1 LTKLLIITWIVCGLV
16 SGASA
21 QNTTSL
27 NGTWAF
33 RTDPNGRGESAGWF
47 RPDYTAAEWDS
58 LPVPGNWDLRN
69 EYAHYAGKGWY
80 RKTLS
85 IPPNLKGKTMRL
97 CFEAVYHDSKVWL
110 NGQLLGTNNSGYLP
124 FEFDVTSLLNYGGPN
139 TIVVCADNTFRR
151 GAIWNWG
158 GIRRSVT
165 LEATEA
171 VRIVRQHITPIV
183 DLDKR
188 TAVVG
193 VKVLLQN
200 HGTTPET
207 VQGEVSL
214 SAPNGY
220 QRKLPFTATV
230 PPKQKQEVVVS
241 TNLTSK
247 QVHLWHFDDPF
258 LYTSAVT
265 IRTDKPVIDR
275 FGLRKIEV
283 DNKNYAFRLNGEP
296 IRPMGF
302 NLVPDD
308 RTTGNTLPLWRIK
321 EDIDKLKELG
331 ANMARLTHLP
341 LPKEALDYLDERG
354 IMTFAEIP
362 LWGFDVLA
370 DKDKPIATE
379 WLERMI
385 ARDFNHPAIIGWSV
399 GNEIGDYPGTMKYVE
414 SATQLAR
421 KLDPNRLAVMV
432 SHTAQRKPD
441 AIQFSDVG
449 LINKY
454 GKNIGQLA
462 DQIHA
467 QHPDKMLF
475 YTEYGYGQLQENL
488 DADVDAK
495 AMVDSIRNRP
505 YLIGG
510 SLWTFNDYRS
520 SYVGTKESTENRPWG
535 VVDVFRQP
543 KKAWYSFRRETAPV
557 RSMAVTNVTGNG
569 ATVVLTPRRVLD
581 LPAYTLNG
589 YRLVWKALDRNGRF
603 AQGGFTNLPAI
614 RPGDNPV
621 QQAVQWSNG
630 STTSDAVQIALV
642 SPLNYAVYDTTLYF
656 SKPKSPTV
664 LAATSGRTE
673 QNDIRPNSAVIR
685 VTFAPVPTATGYKL
699 RYGTDNLSNET
710 APTANPYIDIPKLTF
725 DKTYQFAL
733 VAVNPAGESEPTA
746 ARSVKT
752 EQDSYV
758 PPAIQYIEPAYKGF
772 FVGYATQVDDYLFQI
787 QYTTKSGDYANAP
800 ILQSDTKG
808 VLFVPNLINGQPYF
822 FRLRRL
828 KHNNYQTAW
837 SEERTVTPDGGQLP
851 AVPVLQGVIRQPA
864 EAIVCF
870 EPVKK
875 AIGYVLEYRPASNAG
890 TTTDAWTKVSINVAQ
905 SGYYHLSGLTRNT
918 PYQFRMAALNANGQS
933 DFSPVIDA
941 HYYAEVRRN

>member
-1 LTKLLIITWIVCGLV
+1 MTRRLTILILLLSSV
-16 SGASA
+16 ASA
-21 QNTTSL
+21 QTTSL

-47 RPDYTAAEWDS
+47 RADYAPMEWDS

-80 RKTLS
+80 RRTLT
-85 IPPNLKGKTMRL
+85 IPASLKGKTMRL

-158 GIRRSVT
+158 GIRRPVR

-171 VRIVRQHITPIV
+171 VRIVRQHITPTV
-183 DLDKR
+183 DLSKR
-188 TAVVG
+188 TAAVS

-200 HGTTPET
+200 HGTTPES
-207 VQGEVSL
+207 VQGEVTL

-220 QRKLPFTATV
+220 QKNLPFTATV
-230 PPKQKQEVVVS
+230 PPKQTQEVVVS
-241 TNLTSK
+241 TNVSSK

-258 LYTSAVT
+258 LYSSAVT
-265 IRTDKPVIDR
+265 IRTDKPVVDR

-283 DNKNYAFRLNGEP
+283 DNKNCAFKLNGEA

-331 ANMARLTHLP
+331 TNLARLTHLP

-362 LWGFDVLA
+362 LWGFDQLA
-370 DKDKPIATE
+370 DKDKPTATE

-399 GNEIGDYPGTMKYVE
+399 GNEIGDYPGTMAYVE
-414 SATQLAR
+414 SAIQLAH

-441 AIQFSDVG
+441 AIQFSDLG

-454 GKNIGQLA
+454 GKNLGQLA

-467 QHPDKMLF
+467 QHPDKVLF

-520 SYVGTKESTENRPWG
+520 SFIGTKEFTENRPWG

-543 KKAWYSFRRETAPV
+543 KKAWHSFRRETAPI
-557 RSMAVTNVTGNG
+557 RSLTVSNVSRNS

-603 AQGGFTNLPAI
+603 VQGGFSNLPTI
-614 RPGDNPV
+614 NPGEAPI
-621 QQAVQWSNG
+621 QQAVQWATG
-630 STTSDAVQIALV
+630 SASSDAVQIALI
-642 SPLNYAVYDTTLYF
+642 SPLNYTAYDTTIYF
-656 SKPKSPTV
+656 SKPQSPTV
-664 LAATSGRTE
+664 LAAISGRTE
-673 QNDIRPNSAVIR
+673 QNDLRENSGTVR
-685 VTFAPVPTATGYKL
+685 VTFAPAPMATGYKV
-699 RYGTDNLSNET
+699 RYGTDGLSNET
-710 APTANPYIDIPKLTF
+710 VLTMNPYVDVPKLAF
-725 DKTYQFAL
+725 NKTYQIAL
-733 VAVNPAGESEPTA
+733 IAVNPAGESEPTSV
-746 ARSVKT
+746 RSVKV
-752 EQDSYV
+752 ELDSYV
-758 PPAIQYIEPAYKGF
+758 PPAIQYVESADRGF
-772 FVGYATQVDDYLFQI
+772 FVGYATQADDYLFQI
-787 QYTTKSGDYANAP
+787 QYTTKSGDYTNAP

-808 VLFVPNLINGQPYF
+808 VLFVPNLTNGQPYF

-851 AVPVLQGVIRQPA
+851 SVPNVQGVIRQPT
-864 EAIVCF
+864 EVIVCF
-870 EPVKK
+870 EPVRK
-875 AIGYVLEYRPASNAG
+875 ATGYVLEYRQTGSS
-890 TTTDAWTKVSINVAQ
+890 TTATDTWTKVDINAAQ
-905 SGYYHLSGLTRNT
+905 GGYFHLSGLAKNT
-918 PYQFRMAALNANGQS
+918 PYQFRMASLNAVGQS

-941 HYYAEVRRN
+941 QQYAEVRRNR